1 MNIDRLECT
10 FNYSIVPKAQQ
21 RIARKMEASGFDE
34 AIFNDYSSDTV
45 GILSPHGPK
54 AIQHHPPNSHYMQQ
68 HQQAAIMIGNANG
81 EINQHQRLP
90 DVHQILPGSSPNYK
104 LYAEVKPYS
113 PNGKLEYIS
122 NGTSNSSPSAGQKLE
137 YASATNGQYSP
148 NAKIIEYSSP
158 HPMDQHTM
166 MFQQPQPVDNNQQN
180 IMNGANSNFKRK
192 SNEHLNNLSGSP
204 SSNVNGIS
212 STDASGNSPNKKPID
227 KKKND
232 PNGVKKKKTR

>member
-1 MNIDRLECT
+1 
-10 FNYSIVPKAQQ
+10 
-21 RIARKMEASGFDE
+21 MEASGFDDP
-34 AIFNDYSSDTV
+34 IFNDYSSDTV
-45 GILSPHGPK
+45 GILAPHGPK
-54 AIQHHPPNSHYMQQ
+54 AIQHHPSSNSHYMQQ
-68 HQQAAIMIGNANG
+68 HTQTAIMIGNANG

-113 PNGKLEYIS
+113 PNGKLEYIG
-122 NGTSNSSPSAGQKLE
+122 NGTSNSSPGQKLE
-137 YASATNGQYSP
+137 YASANGQYSP
-148 NAKIIEYSSP
+148 NGKIIEYSSP

-192 SNEHLNNLSGSP
+192 SDEHLNNLSGSP
-204 SSNVNGIS
+204 SSNGITETS
-212 STDASGNSPNKKPID
+212 SNSPNKKPID